1 MKCYTSFILR
11 AALEE
16 REDVNICEKQ
26 VQKDNQ
32 DM

>member
-26 VQKDNQ
+26 VQKED
-32 DM
+32 

>member
-16 REDVNICEKQ
+16 REDVNIFEKQ
-26 VQKDNQ
+26 VQKED
-32 DM
+32 